1 MARLI
6 WTDPALE
13 DLEAIADYI
22 GLDKPRAAAKFVRHI
37 FAKVELLRRFP
48 QIGSVPTEMADLP
61 YRQLIV
67 PPCRVFLSH
76 RGKEGLCCARY
87 ETGAEAPSGK
97 PRSLMALT
105 GLRVSFLAR
114 TLPDL

>member
-48 QIGSVPTEMADLP
+48 QIGSVPTEIADLP

-67 PPCRVFLSH
+67 PPCRVFY
-76 RGKEGLCCARY
+76 RIAGKRVYVVHVMRQEQR
-87 ETGAEAPSGK
+87 
-97 PRSLMALT
+97 
-105 GLRVSFLAR
+105 LRLENLDR
-114 TLPDL
+114 